1 MYNTEK
7 QAGFALL
14 ISLLVV
20 GVVISVGLSILDLS
34 IKQVRLASNATE
46 SEKAFHAAH
55 AGIECARY
63 WRRELASDIED
74 GMPLSP
80 SPSCFGQSTPDGDNV
95 TIDRIPD
102 SNILGDGFAFR
113 YQYEFTWG
121 TGEGVRCAKV
131 NMIALVPLFVGTG
144 MTVTEVDDFLPGY
157 PSSPDANKTCPA
169 GGRCTA
175 IAVQGFNVAC
185 DRTGDYGVVQ
195 REILVEF

>member
-46 SEKAFHAAH
+46 SEKAFHAAN

-63 WRRELASDIED
+63 WRRVLSMQIED
-74 GMPLSP
+74 GMTLSP
-80 SPSCFGQSTPDGDNV
+80 SPTCFGQSKPDGNNV
-95 TIDRIPD
+95 TLDRIPD

-121 TGEGVRCAKV
+121 TGADVKCSRV

-144 MTVTEVDDFLPGY
+144 MIVTGIDDFLPGY
-157 PSSPDANKTCPA
+157 PSSPNANKTCLA
-169 GGRCTA
+169 GGRCNV

-185 DRTGDYGVVQ
+185 ARTGDYGVVQ

>member
-1 MYNTEK
+1 MHNTEK

-46 SEKAFHAAH
+46 SEKAFHAAN

-63 WRRELASDIED
+63 WRREQSENFISGFDLDPA
-74 GMPLSP
+74 
-80 SPSCFGQSTPDGDNV
+80 PSCFGNSAPDG
-95 TIDRIPD
+95 
-102 SNILGDGFAFR
+102 NILIDNYTETAKISGDGWAYR
-113 YQYEFTWG
+113 YRYEYTWG

-131 NMIALVPLFVGTG
+131 NMITLLADDVGG
-144 MTVTEVDDFLPGY
+144 GVVLSDMDDLMPGY
-157 PSSPDANKTCPA
+157 SRPIKACRV

-185 DRTGDYGVVQ
+185 ARTGDYGVVQ